1 MGGRLGIA
9 SLSSFQVVR
18 LPMFFFLCFFVV
30 VVVIDSSFYL
40 HSLAVRRT
48 KGGRLFYGMLIIRL
62 IDVIKAWSRSSGS
75 FFCSYIQSLSLV
87 L

>member
-30 VVVIDSSFYL
+30 VVIDSSFYP